1 MPGGT
6 RFIPKLR
13 NSIKQAEIK
22 SGSCCLCFRAGC
34 LEGRARN
41 SSGAPLHGCVEL
53 RVISKNALCKPAARR
68 AGVLGI
74 PAGLAPGASRACS
87 GPGGTL
93 CSATAWPGQKFGV
106 FSGRDGAGEGRR
118 RLPPA
123 FLGWPSAAAAR
134 LALITAPKELEA
146 APGVRSKGRGAARG
160 AQAVAP
166 RRLPTIRHLG
176 VPNLASFHSFP
187 NAGSSPGWRSSRA
200 GTQRGSCRHPN
211 AFQPA
216 APSATEPPARRQSPI
231 PLPLIAPS
239 HAQNK

>member
-6 RFIPKLR
+6 SFIPKLR

-22 SGSCCLCFRAGC
+22 SGSCCLCFWARC

-53 RVISKNALCKPAARR
+53 RVIPKNALSKPAARR

-93 CSATAWPGQKFGV
+93 CSATAWPGQKFGF

-123 FLGWPSAAAAR
+123 FLGWPSAAAER

-146 APGVRSKGRGAARG
+146 APGVRSEGRGAARG

-166 RRLPTIRHLG
+166 RRLPTIQHLG

-187 NAGSSPGWRSSRA
+187 NAGSSPGLEEQQGWDSEGILQAPKRFPPRS
-200 GTQRGSCRHPN
+200 TKRHGATRSETVADSSSSHC
-211 AFQPA
+211 AF
-216 APSATEPPARRQSPI
+216 TRT
-231 PLPLIAPS
+231 
-239 HAQNK
+239 K